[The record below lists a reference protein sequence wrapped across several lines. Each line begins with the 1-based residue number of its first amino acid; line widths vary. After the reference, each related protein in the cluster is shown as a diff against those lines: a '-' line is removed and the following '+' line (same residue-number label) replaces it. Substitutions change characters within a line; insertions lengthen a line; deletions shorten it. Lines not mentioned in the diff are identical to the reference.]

1 MTRIS
6 NHKKLISTP
15 VLVSY
20 LFRIITKSA
29 NTCSTAESQLGHS
42 TAEIFVN
49 SCTSQLSFSQE
60 HSDCI
65 SHLGRV
71 WLASSPRRT
80 ATVATPE
87 VMRSIRSPDFWQ
99 VVAQKYTTELWLRRG
114 TPQVRTRTKRAPKL
128 RRERCGAMWTPTNGR
143 QPNAPLLAG
152 HTGKT

>member
-1 MTRIS
+1 MRSMTRIS

-29 NTCSTAESQLGHS
+29 NTCSTTESQLGHS

-60 HSDCI
+60 HSECI

-71 WLASSPRRT
+71 WLASSPHRAAQQQRRC
-80 ATVATPE
+80 
-87 VMRSIRSPDFWQ
+87 
-99 VVAQKYTTELWLRRG
+99 QK
-114 TPQVRTRTKRAPKL
+114 
-128 RRERCGAMWTPTNGR
+128 CGARLACQTFGRLWRKNELQSCGRAAARHKCGREPNTCQNCGAESAAQCGR
-143 QPNAPLLAG
+143 QPNAPLLPG